1 MGRGAPRWAGVVM
14 GGRLLVVRDRAH
26 AREAEATA
34 ELGATDAVWTLAELF
49 DRLGDW
55 GLGPGHGSE
64 PRERDDEAALF
75 ATASALAE
83 GGPERARLAGEA
95 RSLAIAFAHGRT
107 SAAEVAGALQAR
119 GSAAEAG
126 SELAWLLARLQVAD
140 QRLAQAG
147 VVDGATALGRAVER
161 LEGGERPPA
170 LCAFDQVQVRGLV
183 DPTDLEVR
191 ALLGLARAGLPL
203 SAQLPVDSAGRG
215 LLSGVQPVLS
225 SFEAAHEVAGLDLD
239 LVDVAEADPPGSPL
253 AAFLGAWYA
262 ADGATAADAPVEA
275 RVLADEPSEAR
286 EVARVVAGW
295 RDAARAAGERV
306 RVAVALRTV
315 GDDGGAA
322 RLADALLRHGIA
334 AEIRRRPLVETV
346 AARLVL
352 DWIALA
358 LHGAP
363 RDRLL
368 AVLSSPV
375 RKGALPA
382 EEVARVHR
390 ALRLAAART
399 DVEDAARPTGGY
411 RHRLERFAAAADDTG
426 PRDAARDALEHLAP
440 VLARAAALPRQAPMA
455 AHLEAICAL
464 AEAGLAPGAHRACA
478 EVLAVLGRA
487 RDAARRVARPEDPS
501 LSLAS
506 AARLVEGALRAA
518 QASEDDAPPT
528 EPLRGAPREEAPA
541 KDGDDAQEPKLQV
554 EILSLPELWG
564 RHFEHVVVAGC
575 VEGRLPRTERAE
587 RLLSDT
593 ERGLV
598 NAALGRPALRLF
610 DDDPLEAS
618 PVPRTQALEPVWM
631 LGALRAASCSLLLTA
646 ARRDARGRETA
657 PSVFLLEALRALG
670 AGPHELGAGTRFA
683 RALSVGE
690 RGIELARARA
700 VGTPVE
706 PGAARDEAPGA
717 AADLPAALLA
727 RIDHA
732 RRVRDERARFFAAP
746 AGTSPLEVAAP
757 HAYAV
762 SPARVARAFGGSFG
776 LSAERPLTP
785 TRLETLA
792 GCRFKGLFKEVLKL
806 DVELPAGNAAD
817 QRVIGTLAHA
827 VMERFYG
834 ERRRAGVPAARVTAA
849 DRRRVRQ
856 LVAEEAAPLL
866 AGRATGHLGA
876 IRAQIGWLE
885 TALVRAVSMLARR
898 PPVDDVEPVELELQV
913 GVGSPRGPADW
924 SAVPMKVSSPQ
935 GGPRTLWLGGIIDRV
950 DEGPGGRAVI
960 DYKTS
965 RSSKLQRKVKADAL
979 FTKHFQL
986 LLYLRVL
993 EHHRP
998 TAPGTP
1004 LHGYLVS
1011 LLDGTASAD
1020 VARAPELR
1028 ERLLDDEHPE
1038 GLAAGIAR
1046 VIGPVLDGVAPPDA
1060 SDDCAGCRLR
1070 RACRLPLHAARSE
1083 GEA

>member
-1 MGRGAPRWAGVVM
+1 MGRAAPRWAGVVM

-26 AREAEATA
+26 AREAEA
-34 ELGATDAVWTLAELF
+34 EGGVGDAVWTLAELF

-55 GLGPGHGSE
+55 GLTPGDGAR
-64 PRERDDEAALF
+64 PTERDDEAALY

-83 GGPERARLAGEA
+83 GGPHRARLAGEA

-107 SAAEVAGALQAR
+107 SATEVDRALQAR
-119 GSAAEAG
+119 GSGADAG
-126 SELAWLLARLQVAD
+126 SELAWLLARLQEAER
-140 QRLAQAG
+140 RLAQAG

-161 LEGGERPPA
+161 LGRGELPPT
-170 LCAFDQVQVRGLV
+170 LRCFDEVQVRGLV

-191 ALLGLARAGLPL
+191 ALLGLAKAGLPL
-203 SAQLPVDSAGRG
+203 CASLPVDSAGRG
-215 LLSGVQPVLS
+215 LLAAVQPVLA
-225 SFEAAHEVAGLDLD
+225 SFEAAHEVAGLDVE

-253 AAFLGAWYA
+253 APFLRAWYA
-262 ADGATAADAPVEA
+262 ADGASVAGDPADAPVEA
-275 RVLADEPSEAR
+275 RVLADEPGEAH

-295 RDAARAAGERV
+295 RAAAVAAGERV

-315 GDDGGAA
+315 GDDGAAA
-322 RLADALLRHGIA
+322 RLEDALRRHGIE
-334 AEIRRRPLVETV
+334 AEVRRRPLAETA

-352 DWIALA
+352 DWVALA

-363 RDRLL
+363 RERLL
-368 AVLSSPV
+368 AVLSNPV

-399 DVEDAARPTGGY
+399 DVEDAARPSGAY

-426 PRDAARDALEHLAP
+426 PRDAARDALEHLSP
-440 VLARAAALPRQAPMA
+440 LLARAAALPRQASMA
-455 AHLEAICAL
+455 AHLEAIFAL
-464 AEAGLAPGAHRACA
+464 AELGLESGAHRACG

-487 RDAARRVARPEDPS
+487 RDAALRVARADDPTVS
-501 LSLAS
+501 LSA
-506 AARLVEGALRAA
+506 AARLVEGALGAA
-518 QASEDDAPPT
+518 QAGEDPVRAD
-528 EPLRGAPREEAPA
+528 EGEHERGGGLRA
-541 KDGDDAQEPKLQV
+541 

-564 RHFEHVVVAGC
+564 RRFDHVVVAGC
-575 VEGRLPRTERAE
+575 VEGRLPRTERAD

-631 LGALRAASCSLLLTA
+631 LGALRAASRSLLLTA

-670 AGPHELGAGTRFA
+670 AGPHELRAGARFP
-683 RALSVGE
+683 RAMSPSE
-690 RGIELARARA
+690 RAIEAARARA
-700 VGTPVE
+700 S
-706 PGAARDEAPGA
+706 AARSDDTTASDTE
-717 AADLPAALLA
+717 LPASLRA
-727 RIDHA
+727 RIDDA
-732 RRVRDERARFFAAP
+732 RRMRDERARFFGAP
-746 AGTSPLEVAAP
+746 VGTPPLEVAAP
-757 HAYAV
+757 YAFAV
-762 SPARVARAFGGSFG
+762 APERVARAFGGSFG

-792 GCRFKGLFKEVLKL
+792 GCRFKGLYKEVLKV
-806 DVELPAGNAAD
+806 DVELPAGNSAD

-834 ERRRAGVPAARVTAA
+834 ERRRAGVPAARVTPA
-849 DRRRVRQ
+849 DRRRVRA
-856 LVAEEAAPLL
+856 LLAEEAAPLL

-885 TALVRAVSMLARR
+885 TALVRAVSMLARH
-898 PPVDDVEPVELELQV
+898 PPVADVEPVELELQV
-913 GVGSPRGPADW
+913 GVGSSRGPADC
-924 SAVPMKVSSPQ
+924 SAVPMKLSTTK

-965 RSSKLQRKVKADAL
+965 RSSSLQRKVKADAL

-1028 ERLLDDEHPE
+1028 ERLLDDEHPQ

-1046 VIGPVLDGVAPPDA
+1046 VIGPVLDGVAPPDPG
-1060 SDDCAGCRLR
+1060 DDCEGCRLR
-1070 RACRLPLHAARSE
+1070 RACRLPLHAARAG
-1083 GEA
+1083 GEP